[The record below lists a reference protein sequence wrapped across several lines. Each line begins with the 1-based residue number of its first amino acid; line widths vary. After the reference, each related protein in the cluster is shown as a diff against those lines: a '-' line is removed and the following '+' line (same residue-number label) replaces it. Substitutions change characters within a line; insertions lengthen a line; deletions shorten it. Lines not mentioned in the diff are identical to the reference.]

1 MMAAALLF
9 SLAAIIILA
18 IAAKQEFSTPGN
30 GIVMKAEG
38 DGGSGSDGDS
48 GGWDFSNDDLPF

>member
-9 SLAAIIILA
+9 SLAAIIVLR
-18 IAAKQEFSTPGN
+18 IAARSEFSTPEN

-38 DGGSGSDGDS
+38 DGGSGSGGDN
-48 GGWDFSNDDLPF
+48 GGWDLSNDDLPF